1 MPFDETTITCAWVR
15 ERVDDYSDGAEGDLS
30 REARE
35 AIARHAALCDA
46 CRAEIELAAAVV
58 QELRAFPLFAVPD
71 RVIAAA
77 AAAIGAEDSTQRF
90 RPERA
95 RAGLLAWVPATVAAA
110 ALVVLVA
117 TARWS
122 GPVATV
128 SGGFAEAR
136 VERAARETV
145 LALSY
150 INHYARMTGEIVT
163 GDVLEKRLVGT
174 MERAVDRQVIGE
186 GMAPPLRRAMKET
199 GIVET
204 RTPHERS

>member
-1 MPFDETTITCAWVR
+1 MPFDETAITCAWVR
-15 ERVDDYSDGAEGDLS
+15 ERVDDYIDSADGDLS
-30 REARE
+30 PGARE
-35 AIARHAALCDA
+35 AVARHAAGCDA

-58 QELRAFPLFAVPD
+58 RELRAFPVFAVPD

-77 AAAIGAEDSTQRF
+77 AAAIGPAGG
-90 RPERA
+90 A
-95 RAGLLAWVPATVAAA
+95 RRHVAQHARGGLVAWVPAVAAAA

-122 GPVATV
+122 GPIATA

-174 MERAVDRQVIGE
+174 MERAVDRQVIDE

-204 RTPHERS
+204 RSPHERS